1 VPLAELL
8 STCVDAAQRGCDEI
22 RRVHASLST
31 EGGAIADS
39 AVDYKVAGDSRS
51 ALTAADLAAQC
62 AVVEGLERAWP
73 GLRIVGEED
82 LACSLDSDAA
92 MGGVCASDLAWS
104 IAAAEPAGLRRDL
117 LSALLEESAPEAAP
131 VDTCQTAARSLLEEC
146 ELQGGKGGTSSRSE
160 PLSDVTVFVDPLDG
174 TREFVEGRVWNVQT
188 LIGAR
193 RVTTNAS
200 CGTSI
205 ARHQRLAQ
213 FPTKASPFAARQ
225 SPAPSA
231 YPLVAAAMTR
241 RPPWS
246 TRWSARARRAY
257 SASLATPRAPSWHGS
272 AQHRQTYEPRTRR
285 RARRPAG
292 PGARRRGAL
301 VWGEAAASRR
311 PSFLST

>member
-1 VPLAELL
+1 MPLAELL

-31 EGGAIADS
+31 EGGAISDS

-82 LACSLDSDAA
+82 LACSVDSDAA

-146 ELQGGKGGTSSRSE
+146 ELQGGKGGASSRSE
-160 PLSDVTVFVDPLDG
+160 PLSDVRLPQDCCVFTHCFL
-174 TREFVEGRVWNVQT
+174 N
-188 LIGAR
+188 LR
-193 RVTTNAS
+193 RAS
-200 CGTSI
+200 LLTK
-205 ARHQRLAQ
+205 AVRLA
-213 FPTKASPFAARQ
+213 
-225 SPAPSA
+225 
-231 YPLVAAAMTR
+231 
-241 RPPWS
+241 
-246 TRWSARARRAY
+246 
-257 SASLATPRAPSWHGS
+257 
-272 AQHRQTYEPRTRR
+272 
-285 RARRPAG
+285 
-292 PGARRRGAL
+292 
-301 VWGEAAASRR
+301 
-311 PSFLST
+311 

>member
-1 VPLAELL
+1 MAPLVPGTMLRRAIILLTQMSCTVSFRVTVGAGAPFLLARRSACTAASKQDEEPRVPLAELL

-31 EGGAIADS
+31 EGGAISDS

-82 LACSLDSDAA
+82 LACSVDSDAA

-146 ELQGGKGGTSSRSE
+146 ELQGGKGGASSRSE
-160 PLSDVTVFVDPLDG
+160 PLSDVRLPQDCCVFTHCFMNL
-174 TREFVEGRVWNVQT
+174 RC
-188 LIGAR
+188 
-193 RVTTNAS
+193 AS
-200 CGTSI
+200 LLTK
-205 ARHQRLAQ
+205 AVRLA
-213 FPTKASPFAARQ
+213 
-225 SPAPSA
+225 
-231 YPLVAAAMTR
+231 
-241 RPPWS
+241 
-246 TRWSARARRAY
+246 
-257 SASLATPRAPSWHGS
+257 
-272 AQHRQTYEPRTRR
+272 
-285 RARRPAG
+285 
-292 PGARRRGAL
+292 
-301 VWGEAAASRR
+301 
-311 PSFLST
+311 